1 MAFVTERPLFFALH
15 THGLF
20 EGNIAPSNTV
30 RSWKIWP
37 FIFTPYISPKP
48 LFLPKIVTQSPIFF
62 TLSRILE
69 IFHSKTPNR
78 LEFEKK
84 VPKCSLFLWLLS
96 LKDPYFL
103 PCIHMVCLRG
113 MLLPHTQSEAGKFDP
128 LFSPPTSAP
137 NPCFYQKLSP
147 KVLFFSHCP
156 EFWKFFTQR
165 PLIGWNLRKRYPNV
179 PYFYGFCHWKTPYFL
194 PCIHMVC
201 LRGML
206 LPHTRSEAG
215 KFRILETEWCNL
227 VNTFRCKF
235 NRGDENKISVLQA
248 QPTQLCIMDEFH
260 WRAGMIYR
268 LLSP

>member
-1 MAFVTERPLFFALH
+1 MGDH
-15 THGLF
+15 SHINNGTHRL
-20 EGNIAPSNTV
+20 PH
-30 RSWKIWP
+30 IWP

-113 MLLPHTQSEAGKFDP
+113 MLLPQ
-128 LFSPPTSAP
+128 
-137 NPCFYQKLSP
+137 
-147 KVLFFSHCP
+147 
-156 EFWKFFTQR
+156 
-165 PLIGWNLRKRYPNV
+165 
-179 PYFYGFCHWKTPYFL
+179 
-194 PCIHMVC
+194 
-201 LRGML
+201 
-206 LPHTRSEAG
+206 TRSEAG
-215 KFRILETEWCNL
+215 KFCILETESCNL

-235 NRGDENKISVLQA
+235 NKGDENKISVLQA

>member
-69 IFHSKTPNR
+69 IFHSKTPNL

-165 PLIGWNLRKRYPNV
+165 PLIGRNLRKRYPNV
-179 PYFYGFCHWKTPYFL
+179 PNFYGFCHSETPPIF
-194 PCIHMVC
+194 C
-201 LRGML
+201 LAYTWFVWGECCSL
-206 LPHTRSEAG
+206 THGQKLENFVFSKQNGAIWWILSGANLIEVTKI
-215 KFRILETEWCNL
+215 KFQFYRL
-227 VNTFRCKF
+227 
-235 NRGDENKISVLQA
+235 NRPNCALWMNFIGGQA
-248 QPTQLCIMDEFH
+248 QGWYT
-260 WRAGMIYR
+260 G
-268 LLSP
+268 